1 MGLFK
6 KLVQKDSRT
15 PEDLAAISL
24 NQRLDFRPFNY
35 SDVSITF
42 LSHAFPTSPMFGG
55 RAMLPSSRSAAEVR
69 GALEQFVAGATDV
82 DSLAGFVF
90 DVASFPE
97 FVEALNDLKKS
108 TRGAASPKVLRT
120 LESLKWNS
128 QWERSLDEGRADRFV
143 WDCLGEAGSRS
154 ATHSGLRHDGWDH
167 RDSHAGIYADAAR
180 IGFMATAEPFG
191 AQASPFGWRP
201 DQAARDAVVGVAVIP
216 SATVP
221 NPLTVLPE
229 RHRSAVEDR
238 CERLAS
244 RLRRMFG
251 EREGKA
257 VMPYTFSAD
266 PFGESLRTAAR
277 HGALLAAIGVDPSGC
292 FVYEGY
298 GEARRR
304 LDSHELPWLT

>member
-35 SDVSITF
+35 HDVSVTF

-55 RAMLPSSRSAAEVR
+55 RALLPSSRSASEVR
-69 GALEQFVAGATDV
+69 AALEQFVAGTTDV
-82 DSLAGFVF
+82 DSLTRFVF
-90 DVASFPE
+90 GTASFPE
-97 FVEALNDLKKS
+97 FVETLNELKKS
-108 TRGAASPKVLRT
+108 TRGAPSEKVLT
-120 LESLKWNS
+120 KLESLKWS
-128 QWERSLDEGRADRFV
+128 RQWEQSLDEGRADRFV

-154 ATHSGLRHDGWDH
+154 ATHSGLRHGGWD
-167 RDSHAGIYADAAR
+167 SHDAHAATYADAAR
-180 IGFMATAEPFG
+180 IGFMAIAEPFG
-191 AQASPFGWRP
+191 VENSSFGWRK
-201 DQAARDAVVGVAVIP
+201 DRTARDAVVGVAVIP

-229 RHRSAVEDR
+229 RHRNAVEAR
-238 CERLAS
+238 CEQLAY

-251 EREGKA
+251 EREGMA
-257 VMPYTFSAD
+257 VMPYTFHAD
-266 PFGESLRTAAR
+266 SFAESLIDAAR
-277 HGALLAAIGVDPSGC
+277 HGALLAAIGIDPSGC

-298 GEARRR
+298 GDAKRR
-304 LDSHELPWLT
+304 LEPHELPWLE